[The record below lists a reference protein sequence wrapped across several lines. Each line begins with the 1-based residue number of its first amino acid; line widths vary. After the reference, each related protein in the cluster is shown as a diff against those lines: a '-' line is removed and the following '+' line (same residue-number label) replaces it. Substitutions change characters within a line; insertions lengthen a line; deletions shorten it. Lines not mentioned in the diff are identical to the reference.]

1 MLFGAWGE
9 SGGGGQVSA
18 KSLGKEMG
26 VAAAREHGW
35 NWLEADF
42 IVSHVCREALA
53 LLCRLSGSD
62 DLEFQGFESKS
73 NSPDHLFLITQKP
86 IMFIRRK
93 ERVATYACLF
103 KEGVCVV
110 KKDSMLCKNPIFQKA
125 CVFAKFISR
134 QCLTSKHRVFTYM

>member
-1 MLFGAWGE
+1 MLC
-9 SGGGGQVSA
+9 
-18 KSLGKEMG
+18 M
-26 VAAAREHGW
+26 
-35 NWLEADF
+35 
-42 IVSHVCREALA
+42 
-53 LLCRLSGSD
+53 LSGS

-110 KKDSMLCKNPIFQKA
+110 KKDYALQNPIQKA

-134 QCLTSKHRVFTYM
+134 QCLTSKHRVFTYI